1 MTQPVTT
8 RTLPPSFRVRVPT
21 NRPVAN
27 MVTPEGSSIRPERV
41 MLAPNPYPAEDGVC
55 TNSGRNANIA
65 YRPMPISSATR
76 LFVQTPGRRIIFM
89 SISGVTARSS
99 DQTQAAASSTAAA
112 SSPMTAGDPQP
123 QSGASLSG
131 TSSATSQPDSS
142 TAGSQLIVP
151 GLRIGD
157 WGTNS
162 IAPIAATAVAMPGS
176 QNSQCQL
183 SAFTIGPASTMPR
196 LPPTAV
202 SAARMPTAPATF
214 SRGNSSRMIPNPSGS
229 VPPPSPW
236 IARATIITPRLGA
249 TAASTDPTARPASA
263 ATKTH
268 FLPIMSPSRPRIGV
282 MTEADSRY
290 AVSTH
295 VTALCEVCSSTCTVL
310 STGIT
315 SDCSSAN
322 APMPI
327 ASTPNVT

>member
-1 MTQPVTT
+1 MTQPATT
-8 RTLPPSFRVRVPT
+8 RTLPPSRRVSRPT
-21 NRPVAN
+21 SSPVTN
-27 MVTPEGSSIRPERV
+27 MVTPEGNSIRPERV
-41 MLAPNPYPAEDGVC
+41 MLAPNPYPALDGVC

-65 YRPMPISSATR
+65 YSPMPMSSATR

-89 SISGVTARSS
+89 SISGVAARSS
-99 DQTQAAASSTAAA
+99 DQTQAAARSTAPA
-112 SSPMTAGDPQP
+112 SSPMPAGAPQP
-123 QSGASLSG
+123 QSDTSLSA

-162 IAPIAATAVAMPGS
+162 TAPTAAITVAMPGS

-202 SAARMPTAPATF
+202 RAARMPTAPAIF

-236 IARATIITPRLGA
+236 ITRATIITPRYGA
-249 TAASTDPTARPASA
+249 TAASTDTIARA
-263 ATKTH
+263 A
-268 FLPIMSPSRPRIGV
+268 R
-282 MTEADSRY
+282 
-290 AVSTH
+290 
-295 VTALCEVCSSTCTVL
+295 
-310 STGIT
+310 
-315 SDCSSAN
+315 
-322 APMPI
+322 APP
-327 ASTPNVT
+327 

>member
-1 MTQPVTT
+1 
-8 RTLPPSFRVRVPT
+8 
-21 NRPVAN
+21 
-27 MVTPEGSSIRPERV
+27 MVTPEGNSIRPERV

-65 YRPMPISSATR
+65 YSPMPMSSATR

-89 SISGVTARSS
+89 SISGVAARSS

-123 QSGASLSG
+123 QSDASLSG

-151 GLRIGD
+151 GLRMGD

-162 IAPIAATAVAMPGS
+162 TAPTAAITVAMPGS

-202 SAARMPTAPATF
+202 SAARMPTAPATLPA
-214 SRGNSSRMIPNPSGS
+214 GNSSRMIPNPSGS

-236 IARATIITPRLGA
+236 ITRATISTARLGA
-249 TAASTDPTARPASA
+249 TAASTDPTARATSA
-263 ATKTH
+263 ATNTH
-268 FLPIMSPSRPRIGV
+268 FLP
-282 MTEADSRY
+282 
-290 AVSTH
+290 
-295 VTALCEVCSSTCTVL
+295 
-310 STGIT
+310 
-315 SDCSSAN
+315 
-322 APMPI
+322 
-327 ASTPNVT
+327 